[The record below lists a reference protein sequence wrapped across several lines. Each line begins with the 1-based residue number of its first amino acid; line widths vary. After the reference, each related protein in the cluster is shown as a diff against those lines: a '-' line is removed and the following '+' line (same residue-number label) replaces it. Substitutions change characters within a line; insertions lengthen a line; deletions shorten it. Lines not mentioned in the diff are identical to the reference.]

1 MTVIDS
7 IDWVNG
13 TTLWRVEYEYA
24 DSEGGGQRLD
34 YFKTANRYRLPGSL
48 EMVRCLNS
56 DDMTVIGFER
66 VEWYATDTPDEQP
79 SLAVPHDLII
89 GAFSTSSATLLVL
102 YMSST
107 RRRVRPHQSTIAGHW
122 FGSK

>member
-13 TTLWRVEYEYA
+13 ATLWRVEYEYA

-34 YFKTANRYRLPGSL
+34 YFKTANRYTLPRSL

-56 DDMTVIGFER
+56 DDMSVIGFER
-66 VEWYATDTPDEQP
+66 VEWYATDTPDDQS
-79 SLAVPHDLII
+79 SLAVPHDSHHGRIFDLVSD
-89 GAFSTSSATLLVL
+89 STGSAYVIDGEPGDC
-102 YMSST
+102 
-107 RRRVRPHQSTIAGHW
+107 VKKG
-122 FGSK
+122 